1 MAVLGHFYISLVY
14 RHSVTSQ
21 KKYYKVNRSLRSS
34 FFLCVSL
41 GKKGFNLI
49 AFC

>member
-14 RHSVTSQ
+14 RHSVTSP

-34 FFLCVSL
+34 FFFVYHLER
-41 GKKGFNLI
+41 KDLI
-49 AFC
+49 